1 MDAEFLI
8 DLTSVPRKWP
18 LCKPMHDFVGS
29 DIIYYEENCHF
40 QIQGHLGLNYYAV
53 FGFTIIV
60 LFQ

>member
-1 MDAEFLI
+1 
-8 DLTSVPRKWP
+8 
-18 LCKPMHDFVGS
+18 MHDFVGS